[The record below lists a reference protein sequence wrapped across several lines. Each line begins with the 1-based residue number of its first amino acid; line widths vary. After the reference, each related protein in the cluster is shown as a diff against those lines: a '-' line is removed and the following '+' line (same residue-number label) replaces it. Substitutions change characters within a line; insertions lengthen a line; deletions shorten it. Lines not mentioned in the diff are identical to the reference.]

1 MVKVFLT
8 KEILHQSPRSP
19 MLAWKK
25 SNQKLFD
32 LFNCNNQATVK
43 KLLNIT
49 DKYQEIY
56 VTHCLIGQSD
66 LSPGFQKSQFCFVSV
81 FRIMLWG
88 SSLCRLTKHY
98 SLSFSSSVTKLPCRR

>member
-1 MVKVFLT
+1 METMVKVFLT

-56 VTHCLIGQSD
+56 VTQSD
-66 LSPGFQKSQFCFVSV
+66 WSVRPVPRFSKIPISFCLCLQNNVMGIFFVQ
-81 FRIMLWG
+81 
-88 SSLCRLTKHY
+88 TH
-98 SLSFSSSVTKLPCRR
+98 